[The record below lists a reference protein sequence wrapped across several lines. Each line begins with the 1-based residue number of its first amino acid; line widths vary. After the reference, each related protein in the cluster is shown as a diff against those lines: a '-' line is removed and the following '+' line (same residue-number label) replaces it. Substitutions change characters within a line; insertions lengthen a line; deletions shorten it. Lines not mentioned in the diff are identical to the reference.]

1 MRYHIEGAQNVNNC
15 FKGMIFDFNGV
26 LLWDSHLH
34 ELVWSEYAEQERGK
48 PFSAEEIEQH
58 LHGRVNK
65 YILEYV
71 QSRELSV
78 AEALVQGE
86 EKERLYREKCL
97 GWDGFKLSPGSVE
110 FLNYLK
116 ANDIPRTIATASEIV
131 NLRFFFEH
139 LQLDKWFD
147 FAQVVHDDGSFPG
160 KPAPDIYLRA
170 AKKLG
175 LPPGECIVVEDAVS
189 GIAAA
194 NAAGIG
200 HIIGLCPDT
209 SRQKYALLPGV
220 KATITS
226 FEQFDRKLF
235 VRS

>member
-1 MRYHIEGAQNVNNC
+1 MKTK

-34 ELVWSEYAEQERGK
+34 ELVWSEYAEQERGT
-48 PFSAEEIEQH
+48 PLSAQEIEQH

-65 YILEYV
+65 YVLEYI

-78 AEALVQGE
+78 GEALALGE

-97 GWDGFKLSPGSVE
+97 NWDGFVLSPGARE
-110 FLNYLK
+110 FLDYLK
-116 ANDIPRTIATASEIV
+116 ANNIPRTIATASEIV

-139 LQLDKWFD
+139 LNLANWFD
-147 FAQVVHDDGSFPG
+147 FEQVVYDDGSFPG

-170 AKKLG
+170 VQKIG
-175 LPPGECIVVEDAVS
+175 LLPAECIVVEDAVS

-200 HIIGLCPDT
+200 YIIGLCPVEV
-209 SRQKYALLPGV
+209 RQKYEQLPGV
-220 KATITS
+220 KVTVTS
-226 FEQFDRKLF
+226 FEQFDRKLL
-235 VRS
+235 VNRT